1 MLVHVI
7 IAWQDVLDDDPAPR
21 PWHEAFPATTT
32 VSDVYRMFLAG
43 DDEVADR
50 EAADGSWSLA
60 RLAEYARTE
69 VQAKELLLLTEAPTA
84 FVFDPEDLVQGR
96 YGPAGPFEPTLA
108 DVIRFRRHPVEGA
121 RS

>member
-1 MLVHVI
+1 M
-7 IAWQDVLDDDPAPR
+7 LDDDPAPR
-21 PWHEAFPATTT
+21 PWHEAVPATTT
-32 VSDVYRMFLAG
+32 VSDVSRMCLAG

-69 VQAKELLLLTEAPTA
+69 VQVKELLLLTEAPTA

-96 YGPAGPFEPTLA
+96 YGPEGLLDPTLA
-108 DVIRFRRHPVEGA
+108 DVIRFRRPRGEGD

>member
-1 MLVHVI
+1 MLVHVV
-7 IAWQDVLDDDPAPR
+7 IAWQDVLDDEPAPR
-21 PWHEAFPATTT
+21 LWHEAFPATTP
-32 VSDVYRMFLAG
+32 VSDVYRAFLGG
-43 DDEVADR
+43 DEQVADS
-50 EAADGSWSLA
+50 EATDGSWSLV

-69 VQAKELLLLTEAPTA
+69 TQVAELVLLTEAPTA

-96 YGPAGPFEPTLA
+96 YGPRGPLEPTLA